1 MLLKPFSFSFYFFY
15 AYSPRTSTKS
25 GHKRNIFRPLNMNSV
40 EIHTCDLQLQCL
52 FILTWA
58 QYTYMLAYMYIHVD
72 FFSFINPLTIIIA
85 LCGCLRQQLGG
96 LAWSRRDCWLLREV
110 KLSSGCVGRQV
121 GVPQPI
127 TSCKINWQ
135 LMGCENVYLACNKR
149 GLYAN
154 KCSSITAEMRIN
166 ALKGSLKAHINS

>member
-1 MLLKPFSFSFYFFY
+1 MPTVPEPQPKVDTREIFSDHLIWIQLKFTLVTYNCSVCLS
-15 AYSPRTSTKS
+15 SP
-25 GHKRNIFRPLNMNSV
+25 GLN
-40 EIHTCDLQLQCL
+40 IHTCWHIC
-52 FILTWA
+52 IYTW
-58 QYTYMLAYMYIHVD
+58 I